1 MSVKECYK
9 KYKNLKG
16 EAKRMEKKLYEA
28 SRYMSKVVSY
38 IDEDS
43 EVCFRWN
50 VDYLELGPLLHV
62 CPKFEQTSLDNL
74 SQCQSCK
81 CLSKRL
87 HYEFYRNECM
97 RIDKEKNLAKQ
108 NLLRAIKNSVTKS
121 K

>member
-28 SRYMSKVVSY
+28 SRSISKVITYFVD
-38 IDEDS
+38 IDD
-43 EVCFRWN
+43 VCFRWN

-62 CPKFEQTSLDNL
+62 CPKFEETSLDNL

-97 RIDKEKNLAKQ
+97 RIDKEKRQAKQ
-108 NLLRAIKNSVTKS
+108 DLLRAIKKSVIRCK
-121 K
+121 